1 MRPRS
6 MLGNNRPRKNCP
18 SCLGGPAR
26 WTTRREQRSRTAC
39 TNRLAGCKWRWTGC
53 EVTKYSVRHSKEVL
67 GVTPEVM
74 EALRV
79 YDWPGNIRELENII
93 ERGVIL
99 AHHHGKIELAELFP
113 SITIAPVA
121 EPAVP
126 FPTTPPGTLEETVD
140 LLLDRNTSLQELE
153 NRLLD
158 AAVTRSQGNLSSAAR
173 LLGMTRPQLAYRL
186 KKRDL
191 YL

>member
-1 MRPRS
+1 
-6 MLGNNRPRKNCP
+6 
-18 SCLGGPAR
+18 
-26 WTTRREQRSRTAC
+26 
-39 TNRLAGCKWRWTGC
+39 
-53 EVTKYSVRHSKEVL
+53 
-67 GVTPEVM
+67 M

-140 LLLDRNTSLQELE
+140 LLLDRMEVET
-153 NRLLD
+153 
-158 AAVTRSQGNLSSAAR
+158 GI
-173 LLGMTRPQLAYRL
+173 
-186 KKRDL
+186 DL
-191 YL
+191 YKLMDVPKTWSPR

>member
-1 MRPRS
+1 MVERF
-6 MLGNNRPRKNCP
+6 
-18 SCLGGPAR
+18 
-26 WTTRREQRSRTAC
+26 
-39 TNRLAGCKWRWTGC
+39 
-53 EVTKYSVRHSKEVL
+53 VTKYSVRHSKEVL

-74 EALRV
+74 GALRA

-99 AHHHGKIELAELFP
+99 AHPHGQIELAELFP
-113 SITIAPVA
+113 ITIAPVA

-126 FPTTPPGTLEETVD
+126 FPTTPPGTLEETVN

-153 NRLLD
+153 NRLLN

-186 KKRDL
+186 KKKDL
-191 YL
+191 YLVMPGQSRYVGG

>member
-1 MRPRS
+1 
-6 MLGNNRPRKNCP
+6 
-18 SCLGGPAR
+18 
-26 WTTRREQRSRTAC
+26 
-39 TNRLAGCKWRWTGC
+39 
-53 EVTKYSVRHSKEVL
+53 
-67 GVTPEVM
+67 M

-186 KKRDL
+186 KKKDL